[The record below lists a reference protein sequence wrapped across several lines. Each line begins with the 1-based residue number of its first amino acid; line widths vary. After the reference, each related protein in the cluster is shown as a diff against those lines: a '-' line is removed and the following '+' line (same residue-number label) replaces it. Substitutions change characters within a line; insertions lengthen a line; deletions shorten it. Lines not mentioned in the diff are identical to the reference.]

1 VTELEP
7 VSGNLPAVP
16 EHRQTED
23 PYWVYLNSLESA
35 ESKRTMK
42 GTLDRIAKILTGDE
56 DATGAGQPW
65 SQLTRARV
73 IELRDM
79 LTERGY
85 SPSHVNKHLIAVRR
99 VLYEAWL
106 AGDMSAE
113 EYQKAS
119 AVKSVKGSRVI
130 AGRDIGKDE
139 LAAILKVCDEQ
150 DGPAWV
156 RNSAL
161 IVVLYAT
168 GIRRFEAATALVE
181 NYDHAARTLRIIGKR
196 NKERKVPLMR
206 DVIAPLDRWIAM
218 LGTRRGP
225 IFRPV
230 DKHGHI
236 GSGAMSPR
244 AIGYVVDR
252 TRKMTGLTPLSTHD
266 FRRTFIGDFI
276 DAGGDLA
283 QAQQI
288 AGHTSA
294 TTTVQYDRR
303 PERAKLAAVDRMS
316 IPLPE
321 HDDPEDLTK
330 ETTDD

>member
-1 VTELEP
+1 MTELEP
-7 VSGNLPAVP
+7 VTHNLPALP
-16 EHRQTED
+16 EQRPAED
-23 PYWVYLNSLESA
+23 PYWVYLNSLESL

-56 DATGAGQPW
+56 DAIGAGQPW
-65 SQLTRARV
+65 DRLTRGRV

-85 SPSHVNKHLIAVRR
+85 SPSHINKHLIALRR
-99 VLYEAWL
+99 VLHEAWL
-106 AGDMSAE
+106 AGLMSAE
-113 EYQKAS
+113 EYQRAS

-130 AGRDIGKDE
+130 AGRNIDHDE
-139 LAAILKVCDEQ
+139 LAAMLKVCDEE

-161 IVVLYAT
+161 IVVLYGT
-168 GIRRFEAATALVE
+168 GIRRFEAATALIE

-206 DVIAPLDRWIAM
+206 DAIGPLDRWIA
-218 LGTRRGP
+218 LLNTRRGP

-236 GSGAMSPR
+236 ADSAMSPR
-244 AIGYVVDR
+244 AIGYVIDR
-252 TRKMTGLTPLSTHD
+252 ARKKAGLAPLSTHD

-303 PERAKLAAVDRMS
+303 PERAMLAAVDRMS
-316 IPLPE
+316 IPLPQHNDDE
-321 HDDPEDLTK
+321 DPETP
-330 ETTDD
+330 